1 MTKAKANPR
10 DIVRF
15 NFSGRTV
22 LVTGGTTGIGA
33 AISQAYLDAGADVIV
48 TGTRT
53 AATDY
58 DTAPPRGA
66 AYRQLNLSEP
76 SDAQRLATSLT
87 HLDILVNNA
96 GGATA
101 PEDFSQAVET
111 TLTAVHRLTTALKPL
126 LVKSHLP
133 GGAAVVN
140 ILSSMAFFGNSF
152 FPGYSAAKA
161 GLLLLTKSLATG
173 WSGDK
178 IRINAVAPGPVRT
191 RMTARFADDPQ
202 YGPATAARMAL
213 GRWGEPEDIAGPV
226 LFLTSPAAGFITGE
240 CLVVSGGY
248 LISES

>member
-1 MTKAKANPR
+1 MTKATT

-15 NFSGRTV
+15 NFTGRTV

-33 AISQAYLDAGADVIV
+33 AIAQAYLDAGAEVIV
-48 TGTRT
+48 TGTRK
-53 AATDY
+53 AAADY
-58 DTAPPRGA
+58 DDAPPKGA
-66 AYRQLNLSEP
+66 AYRQLNLAEP
-76 SDAQRLATSLT
+76 TDAARIASSLT
-87 HLDILVNNA
+87 RLDILVNNA

-101 PEDFSQAVET
+101 PEDFAAAVET

-126 LVKSHLP
+126 LAKSDLP

-173 WSGDK
+173 WAGDK

-191 RMTARFADDPQ
+191 RMTTRFADDPQ

-213 GRWGEPEDIAGPV
+213 GRWGEPEDIASPV
-226 LFLTSPAAGFITGE
+226 LFLSSPGAAFITGE

-248 LISES
+248 MISES

>member
-1 MTKAKANPR
+1 MAKSTA
-10 DIVRF
+10 DIVQF
-15 NFSGRTV
+15 NFTGRTV

-33 AISQAYLDAGADVIV
+33 AIAQAYLDAGAEVIV
-48 TGTRT
+48 TGMRK

-58 DTAPPRGA
+58 DSAPPNGA
-66 AYRQLNLSEP
+66 AYRKLDLSAPE
-76 SDAQRLATSLT
+76 DAAAIAASLPR
-87 HLDILVNNA
+87 LDILVNNA

-101 PEDFSQAVET
+101 QEDFAAAVET
-111 TLTAVHRLTTALKPL
+111 TLTAVHRLTTALKPQL
-126 LVKSHLP
+126 AKSDLP
-133 GGAAVVN
+133 GGAAVVH

-152 FPGYSAAKA
+152 FPGYSAAKG
-161 GLLLLTKSLATG
+161 GLLVLTKSMATA
-173 WSGDK
+173 WASDK

-213 GRWGEPEDIAGPV
+213 GRWGEPEDIAQPV
-226 LFLTSPAAGFITGE
+226 LFLSSPAAAFITGE

>member
-1 MTKAKANPR
+1 MTTATSSMD

-15 NFSGRTV
+15 NFAGRTV

-33 AISQAYLDAGADVIV
+33 AIAKAYVDAGAEVIV
-48 TGTRT
+48 TGTRKT
-53 AATDY
+53 ATEY
-58 DTAPPRGA
+58 DTAPPTGTS
-66 AYRQLNLSEP
+66 YRQLNLSDPE
-76 SDAQRLATSLT
+76 DAARIATSLT
-87 HLDILVNNA
+87 RLDILINNA
-96 GGATA
+96 GGATT
-101 PEDFSQAVET
+101 PEDFATAVET

-126 LVKSHLP
+126 LAKSGMP

-173 WSGDK
+173 WAGDN

-202 YGPATAARMAL
+202 YGPSTAARMAL

-226 LFLTSPAAGFITGE
+226 LFLSSPAAGFITGE